1 MGEVSGVR
9 RFGSAALDLAWVA
22 AGRYDGFW
30 EEGLEAW
37 DIAAGILMVREAR
50 GMVSEFDG
58 RAKMLQTGQIL
69 ATNASIHG
77 KLTKLL
83 SMATKAHKKK
93 QK

>member
-1 MGEVSGVR
+1 
-9 RFGSAALDLAWVA
+9 
-22 AGRYDGFW
+22 
-30 EEGLEAW
+30 
-37 DIAAGILMVREAR
+37 
-50 GMVSEFDG
+50 
-58 RAKMLQTGQIL
+58 LQTGQIL